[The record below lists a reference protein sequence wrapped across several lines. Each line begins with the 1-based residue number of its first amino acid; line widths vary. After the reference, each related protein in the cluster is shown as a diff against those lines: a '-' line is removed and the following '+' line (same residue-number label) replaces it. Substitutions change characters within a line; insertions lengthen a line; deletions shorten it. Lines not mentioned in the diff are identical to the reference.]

1 MQGLG
6 EIPAIQQL
14 FIDHAQFM
22 LKHEM
27 VDIMKKK
34 AKYAKDKD
42 K

>member
-14 FIDHAQFM
+14 FIDHARFM
-22 LKHEM
+22 LKHKM

-34 AKYAKDKD
+34 AKYAKEKD
-42 K
+42 E